1 MAFLQRFGLDCE
13 LKNVYLGW
21 GMASSKNSHLKVV
34 SGEAGWVR
42 KWEWSARK
50 SKREGEGERV

>member
-1 MAFLQRFGLDCE
+1 
-13 LKNVYLGW
+13 
-21 GMASSKNSHLKVV
+21 MASCKNSHLKVV

-42 KWEWSARK
+42 RRERSARK